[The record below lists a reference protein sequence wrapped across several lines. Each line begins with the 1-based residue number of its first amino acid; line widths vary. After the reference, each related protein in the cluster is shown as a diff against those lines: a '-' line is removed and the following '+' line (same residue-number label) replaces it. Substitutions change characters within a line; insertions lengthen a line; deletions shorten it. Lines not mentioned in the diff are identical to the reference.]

1 MEKSDKKRILTRV
14 LIVIAALTLLSCCF
28 LGSTFAKYV
37 TDETGSGTV
46 SVAKWDINVS
56 VNGSEATTTTF
67 GFGELSPSISGSTN
81 TITATDKT
89 ALKIEN
95 KGEVSALVKVDT
107 DGLTLTPNYIDGYD
121 SSAGSANQDRFAD
134 VFSATITPLK
144 DVPGTSYSGNSSSG
158 YVLEPGDAITLSV
171 SVTWTTID
179 DDIDTWFGEWLES
192 ISVTLR
198 LTAIQNSQLPSPP
211 AP

>member
-28 LGSTFAKYV
+28 LGSTFARYV
-37 TDETGSGTV
+37 TSASGSGTV
-46 SVAKWDINVS
+46 GVAKWDINVS
-56 VNGSEATTTTF
+56 VNGSDATTTEFT
-67 GFGELSPSISGSTN
+67 FGELSPSISGGTN
-81 TITATDKT
+81 TITATGTT

-107 DGLTLTPNYIDGYD
+107 NGLTLTPDYIDGYD
-121 SSAGSANQDRFAD
+121 SSEGRTNQESFDE

-144 DVPGTSYSGNSSSG
+144 DVPGTSYSGYSSSG
-158 YVLEPGDAITLSV
+158 YVLQPGDGAITLSV

-179 DDIDTWFGEWLES
+179 DEIDTWFGEWLES
-192 ISVTLR
+192 ISVTLS
-198 LTAIQNSQLPSPP
+198 LTAIQNSQLPS
-211 AP
+211 